1 MNVYCFSCKNKIEI
15 KPVKLKRQKVIVSY
29 MDHTGLGYYLGS
41 NHLKTKEMP
50 SSYHDDISW
59 ARDLI

>member
-1 MNVYCFSCKNKIEI
+1 M